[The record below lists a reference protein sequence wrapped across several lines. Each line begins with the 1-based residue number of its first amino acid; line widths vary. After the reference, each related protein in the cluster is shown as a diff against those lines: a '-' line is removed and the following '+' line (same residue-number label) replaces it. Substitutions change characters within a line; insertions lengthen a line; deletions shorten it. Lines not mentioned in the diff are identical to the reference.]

1 MIRAVSADG
10 VGSKM
15 PIARYF
21 LFVGGVLLAL
31 LFGVD
36 AFATKEPAASSIA
49 AVAAPEVNPTLRI
62 RSDRK
67 WPEAVVYDTSVP
79 TIVAPKVETAAA
91 EAVAPTPAAEMSAKA
106 RVRESFAQF
115 KPADDPKPEAK
126 PVPKRKVAKARPVP
140 PAQPMVRVAQQPQH
154 FGFFASNIW

>member
-1 MIRAVSADG
+1 
-10 VGSKM
+10 M

-21 LFVGGVLLAL
+21 FYVGGVLLAL
-31 LFGVD
+31 LFAMD
-36 AFATKEPAASSIA
+36 TFAPKEPVVGATAS
-49 AVAAPEVNPTLRI
+49 AAPIENPTLRI

-67 WPEAVVYDTSVP
+67 WPERVVYDTSLP
-79 TIVAPKVETAAA
+79 TIVPPKVEIAAA
-91 EAVAPTPAAEMSAKA
+91 AVEPAPAPVVAPAAEISAKA

-126 PVPKRKVAKARPVP
+126 PVPKRKVAKARVA
-140 PAQPMVRVAQQPQH
+140 PAMRVAQQPH

>member
-1 MIRAVSADG
+1 
-10 VGSKM
+10 M

-36 AFATKEPAASSIA
+36 AFVSKEPVSSIA
-49 AVAAPEVNPTLRI
+49 AVAAPEANPTLRI

-67 WPEAVVYDTSVP
+67 WPERVVYDTSIP
-79 TIVAPKVETAAA
+79 TIVPPKVEMAAA
-91 EAVAPTPAAEMSAKA
+91 AVVPAPVAEVPPKA

-115 KPADDPKPEAK
+115 RPADEPKPEAK
-126 PVPKRKVAKARPVP
+126 PLPKRKIAKVRTAPQS
-140 PAQPMVRVAQQPQH
+140 QPMRVAQQPN